1 MEKNNK
7 NLGKDE
13 LKRALLLMKYDSKK
27 TLTENIESTDTIK
40 EQASY
45 TSTAVGTGAGAATA
59 VGVGAVGAGLGVNA
73 VPGAVALGTALGLSA
88 AAGAAIIG
96 GAAGLALTPLVMWYI
111 DKDNAKGKVEK
122 MLNFCNTHADK
133 IKSIPVGL
141 NDSQIFEL
149 SDRLF
154 DALEGVGTNEEE
166 VSNVFKSLKTVSDV
180 CNLQKT
186 FNDEQSESLI
196 EWLDSDI
203 DATDEW
209 NTIYRP
215 LRNIIRAWLLTLK
228 DETQPNPEEKTKCPQ
243 GQFYNPATKK
253 CQTSNCGGCIPS
265 LCPKGTKS
273 VNGKCVKTSKYKA
286 CTGFPLNLFCVNSEI
301 GKVQKCL
308 GLKQDNALGPKT
320 QQSLKDEGIEL
331 PLTADGVKKA
341 CSPEQLTPKLT
352 TIPTQQTSEPE
363 LKENYKVIKKK
374 IRENLIETKENKKN
388 LIVEESI
395 IKNRFSVI
403 VENRQLKTKKE
414 KEKFYFDVLVEMK
427 RLNDQGFKS
436 KLITESFFDIISG
449 FFGKSG
455 SGILQT
461 IKEYFGNWLI
471 EKLGVDTKGWI
482 GGTIVKTIGNL
493 DIADIPKL
501 TNCTFTTK
509 LLSKSLAENAVS
521 KLQTAAG
528 LEGTLSNIMRNTL
541 VETLEENSTFMVKI
555 EEALGS
561 VLCPLIS
568 NVSGKLEDAASA
580 MKEKAIA
587 K

>member
-13 LKRALLLMKYDSKK
+13 LKRVLLMMKYDSNK
-27 TLTENIESTDTIK
+27 TLSENIKSNNLINEESNNCPNSIDEASLKVKASRASDLFSYMTTEFVRMAYIRERAIEIYNIINELSKKNFYDSLTKTCENSLKRFKEEFETEYRSGGSFTVTDNLEEEFKDLINGYIG
-40 EQASY
+40 EQDK
-45 TSTAVGTGAGAATA
+45 
-59 VGVGAVGAGLGVNA
+59 
-73 VPGAVALGTALGLSA
+73 VAKKYLELS
-88 AAGAAIIG
+88 
-96 GAAGLALTPLVMWYI
+96 L
-111 DKDNAKGKVEK
+111 K
-122 MLNFCNTHADK
+122 MLN
-133 IKSIPVGL
+133 
-141 NDSQIFEL
+141 E
-149 SDRLF
+149 
-154 DALEGVGTNEEE
+154 
-166 VSNVFKSLKTVSDV
+166 
-180 CNLQKT
+180 
-186 FNDEQSESLI
+186 
-196 EWLDSDI
+196 
-203 DATDEW
+203 
-209 NTIYRP
+209 
-215 LRNIIRAWLLTLK
+215 NINK
-228 DETQPNPEEKTKCPQ
+228 KVEPNPEVKTECPK
-243 GQFYNPATKK
+243 GQFYNPTTKK

-273 VNGKCVKTSKYKA
+273 VNGKCVKTSKYTA
-286 CTGFPLNLFCVNSEI
+286 CTGFPLKLYCVNSEI

-320 QQSLKDEGIEL
+320 QQALKDEGIEL

>member
-13 LKRALLLMKYDSKK
+13 LQRVLLMMKYDSKK
-27 TLTENIESTDTIK
+27 TLTENQKNIK
-40 EQASY
+40 PSLNEDSG
-45 TSTAVGTGAGAATA
+45 TAAVSGGVGGAVAGTTAAALGAGTLAGGSAGTVAMAVGSALPGVAAGTGAALA
-59 VGVGAVGAGLGVNA
+59 VGSAV
-73 VPGAVALGTALGLSA
+73 
-88 AAGAAIIG
+88 IG
-96 GAAGLALTPLVMWYI
+96 GLAGLALVPLAYWLI
-111 DKDNAKGKVEK
+111 TKDNGSKRVQKYIQFCSSNADKVAKLERK
-122 MLNFCNTHADK
+122 LDDSTIRNIADK
-133 IKSIPVGL
+133 IYDAINGVGT
-141 NDSQIFEL
+141 DEES
-149 SDRLF
+149 LF
-154 DALEGVGTNEEE
+154 DAFKQVSEGTA
-166 VSNVFKSLKTVSDV
+166 SDV
-180 CNLQKT
+180 CNLVNYYNT
-186 FNDEQSESLI
+186 EYRDL
-196 EWLDSDI
+196 WDDLDSDI
-203 DATDEW
+203 DSESEW
-209 NTIYRP
+209 TQIYRP
-215 LRNIIRAWLLTLK
+215 IRNCVEDSLLKLK
-228 DETQPNPEEKTKCPQ
+228 DKTPIPNLEEK
-243 GQFYNPATKK
+243 KK
-253 CQTSNCGGCIPS
+253 KI
-265 LCPKGTKS
+265 
-273 VNGKCVKTSKYKA
+273 SKYKA
-286 CTGFPLNLFCVNSEI
+286 CTGFPLNLYCVNSEI

-320 QQSLKDEGIEL
+320 QQALKDEGIEL

-352 TIPTQQTSEPE
+352 TIPTKQTSEPE

-449 FFGKSG
+449 FFGKG
-455 SGILQT
+455 GTGILQT

-471 EKLGVDTKGWI
+471 GKLGVDTKGWI
-482 GGTIVKTIGNL
+482 GGTIVRAIGNL

>member
-1 MEKNNK
+1 MKTLNKTIRK
-7 NLGKDE
+7 NL
-13 LKRALLLMKYDSKK
+13 L
-27 TLTENIESTDTIK
+27 
-40 EQASY
+40 
-45 TSTAVGTGAGAATA
+45 
-59 VGVGAVGAGLGVNA
+59 
-73 VPGAVALGTALGLSA
+73 
-88 AAGAAIIG
+88 
-96 GAAGLALTPLVMWYI
+96 
-111 DKDNAKGKVEK
+111 
-122 MLNFCNTHADK
+122 
-133 IKSIPVGL
+133 
-141 NDSQIFEL
+141 
-149 SDRLF
+149 
-154 DALEGVGTNEEE
+154 
-166 VSNVFKSLKTVSDV
+166 
-180 CNLQKT
+180 
-186 FNDEQSESLI
+186 
-196 EWLDSDI
+196 
-203 DATDEW
+203 
-209 NTIYRP
+209 
-215 LRNIIRAWLLTLK
+215 
-228 DETQPNPEEKTKCPQ
+228 
-243 GQFYNPATKK
+243 
-253 CQTSNCGGCIPS
+253 
-265 LCPKGTKS
+265 
-273 VNGKCVKTSKYKA
+273 
-286 CTGFPLNLFCVNSEI
+286 
-301 GKVQKCL
+301 
-308 GLKQDNALGPKT
+308 
-320 QQSLKDEGIEL
+320 
-331 PLTADGVKKA
+331 
-341 CSPEQLTPKLT
+341 
-352 TIPTQQTSEPE
+352 
-363 LKENYKVIKKK
+363 
-374 IRENLIETKENKKN
+374 ETKENKKN

-482 GGTIVKTIGNL
+482 GGTIVRAIGNL